1 MEEPMDALQVIQALK
16 LEPHPEGGYYR
27 ETFRSTQRVTLSD
40 GRVRSAGTA
49 IIFLLPEGGCSFFH
63 RIPACEVWH
72 HYDGGPLLLHQLGVG
87 TVRLDA
93 SNPQAFVHAGAWQA
107 AQPEAGAVL
116 CGCTVSPG
124 FEFDD
129 LEIARASDIAR
140 LFPKEAELIRKLCRA

>member
-1 MEEPMDALQVIQALK
+1 MDAPKLIQDLR
-16 LEPHPEGGYYR
+16 LEPHPEGGFFR
-27 ETFRSTQRVTLSD
+27 ETFRSAQRVTLAD

-49 IIFLLPEGGCSFFH
+49 IYYLLDAGAFSQFH

-93 SNPQAFVHAGAWQA
+93 ATPQAFVHAGAWQA
-107 AQPEAGAVL
+107 AETLGEAVL

-124 FEFDD
+124 FDFED
-129 LEIARASDIAR
+129 LEFARVSDVLR
-140 LFPKEAELIRKLCRA
+140 LFPKEADLIRRLCRR